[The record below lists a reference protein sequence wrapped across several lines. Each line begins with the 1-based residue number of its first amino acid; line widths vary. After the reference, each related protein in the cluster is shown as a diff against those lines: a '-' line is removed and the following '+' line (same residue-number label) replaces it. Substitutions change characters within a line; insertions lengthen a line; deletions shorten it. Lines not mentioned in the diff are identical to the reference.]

1 MARAE
6 EHNVH
11 RILNPG
17 VSLESSRKALE
28 LAYRSLP
35 VYAAVGIHPNE
46 HVQLGSETLRELRA
60 MASEPTVVAVGEI
73 GLDYYHKTT
82 PPGDQ
87 QRRFRAQLDLAAEM
101 ELPVIV
107 HCRDAFTDA
116 LLIINSWQESG
127 GPKVNAGVFH
137 SFSGEETHARAALE
151 LGFCLGITGPVTFPK
166 ADGLRKIV
174 AQVPEDRLLIETD
187 APFLSPQPRR
197 GKRNEPAYVHWVAEK
212 IAAVREATIDTITN
226 ATSQNADKLFAWND

>member
-17 VSLESSRKALE
+17 VSLESSREALE

-46 HVQLGSETLRELRA
+46 HVQLGPETLRELRE
-60 MASEPTVVAVGEI
+60 MASEAAVVAVGEI

-82 PPGDQ
+82 PPSDQ
-87 QRRFRAQLDLAAEM
+87 QHRFRAQLDLAAEM

-107 HCRDAFTDA
+107 HCRDAHTDA
-116 LLIINSWQESG
+116 LSIINSWQESG
-127 GPKVNAGVFH
+127 GTKVNAGVFH
-137 SFSGEETHARAALE
+137 SFSGEEAHARAALE
-151 LGFCLGITGPVTFPK
+151 LGFYLGITGPVTFPK

-187 APFLSPQPRR
+187 APFLAPQPRR

-212 IAAVREATIDTITN
+212 IAAVREATIDTI
-226 ATSQNADKLFAWND
+226 AQASSQNANRLFAWND